1 MMLLNINITMK
12 TFKDYLA
19 ETIQINEYD
28 TVPSGWNQFSGS
40 GGKAVA
46 PPKGNYQEVPSP
58 DSTAPGTWYLL
69 RPSPATDLP
78 FNPVKTIWW
87 EPVDNGGVMSPQIG
101 DDRMGTIVNRFVD
114 KNGKIAD
121 QGTLNQWL
129 KSLPQSEYDAW
140 ANTSG
145 AGSSTSPRWEYENNP
160 KYKATNKVGSNN
172 TDPKVKALQDRILAK
187 DPNALPKHGADGKM
201 GPETRTAMAKLGI
214 KESLELQRILDLSKF

>member
-1 MMLLNINITMK
+1 MK

-28 TVPSGWNQFSGS
+28 TVPSGWNQFSGA

-46 PPKGNYQEVPSP
+46 PPKGNYKEVPSP

-69 RPSPATDLP
+69 RPSPPTDLP

-87 EPVDNGGVMSPQIG
+87 QPVDNGGVMSPQIG

-114 KNGKIAD
+114 KNGTIAD

-140 ANTSG
+140 ANSSG
-145 AGSSTSPRWEYENNP
+145 AVSGSGPRWEYENNP
-160 KYKATNKVGSNN
+160 KYKATNKVGSNKAD
-172 TDPKVKALQDRILAK
+172 TKVKALQDRILAK
-187 DPNALPKHGADGKM
+187 DPNALPKYGADGKM
-201 GPETRTAMAKLGI
+201 GSETRAAMAKLGI